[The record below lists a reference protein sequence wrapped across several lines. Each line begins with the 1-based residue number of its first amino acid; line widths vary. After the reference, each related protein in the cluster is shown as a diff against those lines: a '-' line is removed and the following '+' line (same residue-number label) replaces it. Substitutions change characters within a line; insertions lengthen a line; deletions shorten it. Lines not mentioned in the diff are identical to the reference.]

1 VRRGPLR
8 LLLFVAWVGLLI
20 YMVVVI
26 QTRIV
31 PVTGMALQP
40 RWTGYTY
47 AEVTHFGVQLM
58 RSGLGEVYRNVLVYA
73 DSAFVLAFGLW
84 VALDFRRWPW
94 FGVILAVV
102 YAGADLGENIL
113 LYRELSWSWGVTSEA
128 VGWILFPPA
137 SEGGTP
143 IAAAFT
149 VVKLVLF
156 CVLTLGIL
164 ARDWVRWRRG

>member
-1 VRRGPLR
+1 MSRGAVR
-8 LLLFVAWVGLLI
+8 VGLFILWAGLLA

-40 RWTGYTY
+40 RWAGYTY
-47 AEVTHFGVQLM
+47 ADITHFGVQLL
-58 RSGLGEVYRNVLVYA
+58 RTGLGEVYRDVLVLA
-73 DSAFVLAFGLW
+73 DSAFVLCFGLW

-94 FGVILAVV
+94 FGVILAVT
-102 YAGADLGENIL
+102 YAAADLGENVL

-128 VGWILFPPA
+128 VGWVLFPPA

-149 VVKLVLF
+149 VAKLLLF
-156 CVLTLGIL
+156 SVLTFGIFL
-164 ARDWVRWRRG
+164 RDWVRWRRA